1 MNMFFHI
8 KEYDQGRKTYNSGV
22 CVKGSTSNEFEVN
35 YYGKLK
41 EVIELKYHNE
51 QNRVFLFKYYWFDT
65 TNREIKVDLHHG
77 LEKNN
82 TRLDFTTLTMSLFSP
97 SNASNFITQTL
108 FPLERIVLGLIDC
121 LLLKPNLEAMIKLFR
136 MVMMNYLQKMMY
148 FNLMR

>member
-1 MNMFFHI
+1 MFFHI
-8 KEYDQGRKTYNSGV
+8 KEYDQGRKTYNSEV

-77 LEKNN
+77 LEK
-82 TRLDFTTLTMSLFSP
+82 
-97 SNASNFITQTL
+97 
-108 FPLERIVLGLIDC
+108 
-121 LLLKPNLEAMIKLFR
+121 K
-136 MVMMNYLQKMMY
+136 
-148 FNLMR
+148 